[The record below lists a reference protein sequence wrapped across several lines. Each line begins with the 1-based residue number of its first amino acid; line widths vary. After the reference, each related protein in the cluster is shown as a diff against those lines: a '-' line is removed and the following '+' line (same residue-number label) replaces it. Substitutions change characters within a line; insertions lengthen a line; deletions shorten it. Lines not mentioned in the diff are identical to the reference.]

1 MFSNPDGI
9 TNNSPMEVSV
19 PDITKN
25 PIPIKLFN
33 QFSDLFYVKQKTDVL
48 QLGSTKKNNKETRNG
63 NSLWFTI
70 QNWKWYI
77 KIKTNVKNVCI
88 V

>member
-25 PIPIKLFN
+25 SIPIKLFN
-33 QFSDLFYVKQKTDVL
+33 QFSDLFYVKQRTDVL
-48 QLGSTKKNNKETRNG
+48 QLGATKKNNKETRNG
-63 NSLWFTI
+63 NYLWFTI

-77 KIKTNVKNVCI
+77 KIKTNVKNVC
-88 V
+88 VV